1 MPIILCDILTEASLG
16 ERVRAAVVDAPGAPI
31 VVQNIELDDLQPD
44 EVLVRIGA
52 CGICHTDLVWAG
64 GGTFSDFPVVVGH
77 EAAGTIERTGSSVSR
92 VVPGDRVVLSL
103 AHHCG
108 GCFYCESGHPMLC
121 AGRLTFRPRLSRN
134 GQPVFQGFGTGGF
147 AEATVVGERSVVK
160 VPDAVPTKVAAL
172 VGCAVATGVG
182 AAVNIAE
189 VKPGTS
195 VAVLGIGGIGACIVM
210 GARVAGAATVVAAD
224 PDPARR
230 DLALRVGANEAVEP
244 GALQPETFDYAFE
257 ATGRTEAMEQAV
269 RLVRRGGT
277 IVVMGVPAATA
288 TFSIPAL
295 DFIAGQRRLLG
306 CITGDLRPNID
317 FARYFGLYERG
328 LLPLDEL
335 ISGTVV
341 LDDITTGFERASRG
355 DVIRTVV
362 LPNR

>member
-1 MPIILCDILTEASLG
+1 MG
-16 ERVRAAVVDAPGAPI
+16 QRVRAAVVEAPGAPI
-31 VVQNIELDDLQPD
+31 AVDDIELDDLHPD

-64 GGTFSDFPVVVGH
+64 GGTYRDFPVVVGH
-77 EAAGTIERTGSSVSR
+77 EAAGTIEQIGSRVSR

-108 GCFYCESGHPMLC
+108 HCLYCESGHPMLC
-121 AGRLTFRPRLSRN
+121 AGRVTFRPRLSRD
-134 GQPVFQGFGTGGF
+134 GETIFQGFGTGGF

-160 VPDAVPTKVAAL
+160 IPDAVPIQIAAL

-189 VKPGTS
+189 VEPGTS
-195 VAVLGIGGIGACIVM
+195 VAVLGVGGIGACIVM
-210 GARVAGAATVVAAD
+210 GARVAGAATIVAAD
-224 PDPARR
+224 PDAARR
-230 DLALRVGANEAVEP
+230 ELALRVGATEAVVP
-244 GALQPETFDYAFE
+244 QALQKETFDYAFE

-288 TFSIPAL
+288 TFSILAL
-295 DFIAGQRRLLG
+295 DFIASQRRLLG
-306 CITGDLRPNID
+306 CITGDLCPNID
-317 FARYFGLYERG
+317 FARYFALYERA

-335 ISGTVV
+335 ISGTVT
-341 LDDITTGFERASRG
+341 LDEIATGFERASRG
-355 DVIRTVV
+355 DGIRTIV
-362 LPNR
+362 LPNA